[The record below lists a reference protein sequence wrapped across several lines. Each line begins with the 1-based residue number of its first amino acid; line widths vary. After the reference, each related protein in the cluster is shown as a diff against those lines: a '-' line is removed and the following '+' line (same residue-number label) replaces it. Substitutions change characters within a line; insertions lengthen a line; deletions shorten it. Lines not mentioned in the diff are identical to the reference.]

1 MSGARDDRTGY
12 QALLDYI
19 RPGDTI
25 VVTALDLGR
34 SLTSIVNTS
43 ATWASAESTSAPCAS
58 RSTPSTSVGR
68 MLARAVRQPGR
79 VRAGT
84 DRRAGPRRPAG
95 GRDPWQ
101 AARPTAKAPGGQ
113 GGPGPAHARR
123 RRVRAHHRPGPGR
136 VPRHAVPGTGES
148 VGVLTAE
155 TCRPGSQTSRHSSG
169 HDNRHTLTSAS
180 GHGPTAPV
188 GSRALN
194 RPVTVPTNPRP
205 VVSDRRHFATIG
217 VTVPT
222 KPAKSICILGDEKHR
237 QDERRST
244 SNNSRHARWSRWVP
258 DQRQPLGHRIRNHP
272 ERRHTTTQNKPD
284 KLDNP
289 DV

>member
-169 HDNRHTLTSAS
+169 HDNRDTLTSAS

-188 GSRALN
+188 GSRALS
-194 RPVTVPTNPRP
+194 RPSPYRRTLDRLSRTAVTSRQSASPCRPNPQNPSAFSVTTNTGRMNDAQHPTTAATPVGPDGFLISDNLSAIGSGTIPNDDIPLPKTNPTN
-205 VVSDRRHFATIG
+205 
-217 VTVPT
+217 
-222 KPAKSICILGDEKHR
+222 
-237 QDERRST
+237 
-244 SNNSRHARWSRWVP
+244 
-258 DQRQPLGHRIRNHP
+258 
-272 ERRHTTTQNKPD
+272 
-284 KLDNP
+284 
-289 DV
+289 

>member
-1 MSGARDDRTGY
+1 MPSRGDFCDQHRGRDLTPPALGVSRIFVDKMSGARDDRTGY

-123 RRVRAHHRPGPGR
+123 RRVRTNHRPGPGR

-155 TCRPGSQTSRHSSG
+155 TCRPGSQTSRNSSG
-169 HDNRHTLTSAS
+169 HDNRDTLTSAS
-180 GHGPTAPV
+180 GHGWAWVIPSGASGGP
-188 GSRALN
+188 GR
-194 RPVTVPTNPRP
+194 
-205 VVSDRRHFATIG
+205 VSPIRHRS
-217 VTVPT
+217 VL
-222 KPAKSICILGDEKHR
+222 S
-237 QDERRST
+237 ER
-244 SNNSRHARWSRWVP
+244 
-258 DQRQPLGHRIRNHP
+258 GGGC
-272 ERRHTTTQNKPD
+272 
-284 KLDNP
+284 
-289 DV
+289 